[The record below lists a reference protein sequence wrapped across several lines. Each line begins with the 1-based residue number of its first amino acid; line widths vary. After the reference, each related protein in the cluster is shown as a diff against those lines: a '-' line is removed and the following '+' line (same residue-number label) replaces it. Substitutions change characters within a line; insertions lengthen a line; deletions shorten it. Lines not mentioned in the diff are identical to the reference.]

1 MLKSTDYC
9 FLIGLDLLRALNFTL
24 TSNTLKL
31 THPKS
36 GLTADFPYKPNPDPN
51 PSLHPITLTTIT
63 DLDILPDLKGDLE
76 PPHEPLLNTKRDK
89 LPLESPHFTRHTI
102 TPRFID
108 TKGDE

>member
-1 MLKSTDYC
+1 MLKSTDYR
-9 FLIGLDLLRALNFTL
+9 FLISLDLLRALNFAL

-63 DLDILPDLKGDLE
+63 DLDISPDLKGDLE
-76 PPHEPLLNTKRDK
+76 PPHKTLLNTKHDEP
-89 LPLESPHFTRHTI
+89 PLESPHLTCHTI

>member
-1 MLKSTDYC
+1 MTYYC
-9 FLIGLDLLRALNFTL
+9 FLIGLDLLRALNFAL

-36 GLTADFPYKPNPDPN
+36 GLTADFTYKPNPDPN

-76 PPHEPLLNTKRDK
+76 PPHKNI
-89 LPLESPHFTRHTI
+89 FTSSYTQ
-102 TPRFID
+102 
-108 TKGDE
+108 

>member
-1 MLKSTDYC
+1 MLKSTDYR
-9 FLIGLDLLRALNFTL
+9 FLIGLDLLCALKFPL
-24 TSNTLKL
+24 TNDTLKL

-76 PPHEPLLNTKRDK
+76 PPHEPLLNTKHDK
-89 LPLESPHFTRHTI
+89 TPLESPYLTHHTI
-102 TPRFID
+102 TPCFID
-108 TKGDE
+108 MKGDE